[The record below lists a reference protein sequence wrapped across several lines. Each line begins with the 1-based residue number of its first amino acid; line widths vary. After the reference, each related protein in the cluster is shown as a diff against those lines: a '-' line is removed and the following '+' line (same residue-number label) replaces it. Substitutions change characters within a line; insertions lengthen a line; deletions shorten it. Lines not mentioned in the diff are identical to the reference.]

1 MKTTWER
8 GPLTL
13 GGIQSK
19 FFLMRG
25 GDSELQKK
33 IAFFFFTFPNDIGEN
48 CGTDLDSRK
57 SDSSF
62 TASNTSHL
70 MAPFRLC
77 WLNNV

>member
-33 IAFFFFTFPNDIGEN
+33 IAFFFLHFLMILVKTVGRIWILEN
-48 CGTDLDSRK
+48 QTVLLLPR
-57 SDSSF
+57 
-62 TASNTSHL
+62 TPPT
-70 MAPFRLC
+70 
-77 WLNNV
+77 

>member
-33 IAFFFFTFPNDIGEN
+33 KAFFFFFFLHFLMILLKTVGRIWILEN
-48 CGTDLDSRK
+48 QTVLLLPR
-57 SDSSF
+57 
-62 TASNTSHL
+62 TPPT
-70 MAPFRLC
+70 
-77 WLNNV
+77 